1 MTNTTVQS
9 RKARAQ
15 WRTLLDAV
23 LAGDSDVVIERNGK
37 AVAVL
42 IPVEDYQEL
51 QEALDDLRA
60 TRRANAA
67 YADYKNH
74 PESGKPWS
82 EVREELVS
90 EGLLDE

>member
-1 MTNTTVQS
+1 MTITTVQS

-51 QEALDDLRA
+51 QETLDELRA

-67 YADYKNH
+67 YAEYKNH

-82 EVREELVS
+82 EVRHELVS
-90 EGLLDE
+90 EGMLDE

>member
-1 MTNTTVQS
+1 MTITTVQS

-37 AVAVL
+37 AVAVM
-42 IPVEDYQEL
+42 IPMEDYQEL

-67 YADYKNH
+67 YAEYRDN
-74 PESGKPWS
+74 PDSGRPWL
-82 EVREELVS
+82 EVRDELVS
-90 EGLLDE
+90 EGKLDE

>member
-1 MTNTTVQS
+1 MTITTVQS
-9 RKARAQ
+9 RQARAQ
-15 WRTLLDAV
+15 WRTLLDEV
-23 LAGDSDVVIERNGK
+23 LAGEFDVVIERNGK

-67 YADYKNH
+67 YSEYKNN
-74 PESGKPWS
+74 PESGRPWS
-82 EVREELVS
+82 EVRTELVN
-90 EGLLDE
+90 ERLLDE

>member
-1 MTNTTVQS
+1 MTITTAQS

-15 WRTLLDAV
+15 WRTLLDEV

-37 AVAVL
+37 AVAVM

-67 YADYKNH
+67 YAEYQSNPH
-74 PESGKPWS
+74 GGRPWS
-82 EVREELVS
+82 KVRDELVS
-90 EGLLDE
+90 EGKLGE